1 MTDIVKDTIAGPGA
15 TAGKAVGTSAVQF
28 GHAAELSS
36 GVTIKAAA
44 GNSGIIYVGYHAGVT
59 AGGTAATDGFELSA
73 GESQPFPVTHLDK
86 LWVIADGVSQK
97 FYWTAN

>member
-1 MTDIVKDTIAGPGA
+1 MTDIVKDTVLSRGA

-28 GHAAELSS
+28 GHTAELSS

-44 GNSGIIYVGYHAGVT
+44 GNSGIIYVGYNAGVT
-59 AGGTAATDGFELSA
+59 AGDTADTDGFELSA

-86 LWVIADGVSQK
+86 LWVIADGAAQK
-97 FYWTAN
+97 FYWAAN